1 MNLGVLGSSGGS
13 AFGAMQD
20 IIERTRPGAV
30 AWFVATDRACG
41 LEELARERGF
51 PALRVAGDNAA
62 RSAEAAN
69 FFAAHAVSAVLLY
82 YDRLV
87 TAELYARIPTVN
99 FHPAVLPAFPGLRAL
114 ERTYAAG
121 ASEFGATTHVVD
133 ASVDGGPV
141 IAQVRAP
148 LPAVAFEELAH
159 ISFVQK
165 TYLALLV
172 VDGLL
177 RGTLAIRPGGAPPRW
192 LGAPELAADLAE
204 AYADFAGREQV
215 ALA

>member
-1 MNLGVLGSSGGS
+1 MNLGVLGSSGGG

-20 IIERTRPGAV
+20 IVERVRPGAV

-41 LEELARERGF
+41 LEELARERGI
-51 PALRVAGDNAA
+51 PALRVSGDNRA
-62 RSAEAAN
+62 RSAAAAA

-87 TAELYARIPTVN
+87 TADLYDRIPTVN

-114 ERTYAAG
+114 ERTYAAR
-121 ASEFGATTHVVD
+121 AREFGATTHVVD

-148 LPAVAFEELAH
+148 LPAVEFGELAH

-165 TYLALLV
+165 TYLSLLV

-177 RGTLAIRPGGAPPRW
+177 RGTLVVGAGGAVPRW
-192 LGAPELAADLAE
+192 LAAPELAPDTAAAYREFAE
-204 AYADFAGREQV
+204 REQV

>member
-1 MNLGVLGSSGGS
+1 MNLGVLGSSGGG
-13 AFGAMQD
+13 AFGAMHD
-20 IIERTRPGAV
+20 IIEHVRPGA
-30 AWFVATDRACG
+30 ASWFVATDRACG

-51 PALRVAGDNAA
+51 PATRVAGDNRA
-62 RSAEAAN
+62 RSTAAAA

-87 TAELYARIPTVN
+87 TAELYDRIPTVN
-99 FHPAVLPAFPGLRAL
+99 FHPAVLPAFPGLHAL
-114 ERTYAAG
+114 ERTYAAR

-148 LPAVAFEELAH
+148 LPAVELADLAH

-165 TYLALLV
+165 TYLSLLV
-172 VDGLL
+172 VDALL
-177 RGTLAIRPGGAPPRW
+177 RGALAVDAGGAVPRW
-192 LGAPELAADLAE
+192 LGAPELAPDMEAAYQEFAERERVVLA
-204 AYADFAGREQV
+204 
-215 ALA
+215 

>member
-1 MNLGVLGSSGGS
+1 MNLGVLGSSGGG

-20 IIERTRPGAV
+20 ILERTRPGAV
-30 AWFVATDRACG
+30 SWLVATDRPCG
-41 LEELARERGF
+41 LEELARERSF
-51 PALRVAGDNAA
+51 PSVRVAGDNAA
-62 RSAEAAN
+62 RSAAAAD
-69 FFAAHAVSAVLLY
+69 FFAAHAVSTVLLY

-87 TAELYARIPTVN
+87 TAELYDRIPTVN

-141 IAQVRAP
+141 IAQIRAP

-165 TYLALLV
+165 TYLSLLV

-177 RGTLAIRPGGAPPRW
+177 RGALAIGAGGTAPRW
-192 LGAPELAADLAE
+192 HGAPELARDLAG
-204 AYADFAGREQV
+204 AYREFAEREQV
-215 ALA
+215 AIA